1 MKDQTITLAAICQAA
16 YLVQQVS
23 RTGQID
29 ENAFKVLLNSIAVTS
44 PENTLAVYGGE
55 LVNIKQGLELLINH
69 LGDSSSTSSHVNN
82 DANTKEKKVKDPELT
97 RYIISLINL
106 ERKLIKQPK
115 QLAQLGERI
124 DDSKR
129 QLEHYSI
136 TSETLISSFAS
147 IYSDIISPLGARIQ
161 VTGEPSMLKQ
171 MANQHKIR
179 ALLLSGIRAAVLW
192 RQVGGKRRNI
202 LFSRSKIVKTAQ
214 QLLNTI

>member
-23 RTGQID
+23 RTGQVD
-29 ENAFKVLLNSIAVTS
+29 ENALKVLLNSITVTS
-44 PENTLAVYGGE
+44 PENALAVYGGE
-55 LVNIKQGLELLINH
+55 MINIKQGLELLISH
-69 LGDSSSTSSHVNN
+69 LGDSSNSKTNTA
-82 DANTKEKKVKDPELT
+82 ANTKGNKVKDPELT

-106 ERKLIKQPK
+106 ERKLTKQPK

-124 DDSKR
+124 DASKR
-129 QLEHYSI
+129 QLEHYPI

-171 MANQHKIR
+171 TVNQHKIR
-179 ALLLSGIRAAVLW
+179 ALLLAGIRSAVLW

-202 LFSRSKIVKTAQ
+202 LFGRNKIIKNAE
-214 QLLNTI
+214 QLLKTI

>member
-23 RTGQID
+23 RTGKID
-29 ENAFKVLLNSIAVTS
+29 DNALEVLLNSIKVTS
-44 PENTLAVYGGE
+44 PDNTLAVYGGE
-55 LVNIKQGLELLINH
+55 LINIKQGLELLINH
-69 LGDSSSTSSHVNN
+69 LGDSSS
-82 DANTKEKKVKDPELT
+82 ANSKGQKVKDPELT

-106 ERKLIKQPK
+106 ERKLVKHPK
-115 QLAQLGERI
+115 QLAKLGERI

-129 QLEHYSI
+129 QLEHFSI

-171 MANQHKIR
+171 TENQHKIR
-179 ALLLSGIRAAVLW
+179 ALLLAGIRSAVLW
-192 RQVGGKRRNI
+192 RQVGGKRRSI
-202 LFSRSKIVKTAQ
+202 LFSRNKIVKTAE